1 MFRRLACAIVLACT
15 SVGLLAVPASAAPTS
30 ATRYYLALGDS
41 LAYGYQ
47 PVTPLDRTQGYV
59 YQLYDRLHAAEPKL
73 SLDNLGCSG
82 ETTTT
87 MLVGGICSY
96 PGEQSQLA
104 AAERFLHAHKDK
116 VDLVTLDIGAN
127 DANHCVHGG
136 VIDTQCLPQA
146 LATAARNATA
156 IVSRL
161 RAVAPDTRIVA
172 MTYYD
177 PYLAAYLQGAAGRAL
192 AQQSL
197 QFAAVLNGLLT
208 STYTAGGFA
217 VADVAAAFS
226 TFDMTDQ
233 VPLPGVGAVPL
244 DVARICQWTWMCSPT
259 LGPDI
264 HANQQGYAVIAG
276 VFQAVLAA

>member
-1 MFRRLACAIVLACT
+1 MLRRLACAIILACST
-15 SVGLLAVPASAAPTS
+15 VGLLAVPASAAPTS

-47 PVTPLDRTQGYV
+47 PVKPLDRTQGYV
-59 YQLYDRLHAAEPKL
+59 YQLYDRLRADDPKL

-96 PGEQSQLA
+96 PGEVSQLT

-127 DANHCVHGG
+127 DVNHCVHGG
-136 VIDTQCLPQA
+136 VIDAQCVPRA
-146 LATAARNATA
+146 MAGAAQNLSE

-161 RAVAPDTRIVA
+161 RAAAPHTRIVA

-177 PYLAAYLQGAAGRAL
+177 PYLAAWLTGPAGQAL

-197 QFAAVLNGLLT
+197 QFAAVLNTLLT
-208 STYTAGGFA
+208 SAYTSGGIA

-226 TFDMTDQ
+226 TFDSTDQ